1 MIPEVSERALVLAP
15 MGRDAAVAAAML
27 AEAGIR
33 AVPCPTLAALLSGLE
48 AGAGFAVVTEEAL
61 ATADLR
67 PLSDWIEGQPEW
79 SDIPFVLLTSRGGG
93 LERNPSAGRYL
104 DVLGNVTFLE
114 RPFHPTTLVSV
125 ARSALRGRRR
135 QYEARSRLMALRE
148 RETALEESEMR
159 FRAITDSIDQMVWS
173 TRPDGFHD
181 YFNQRWYDYTGVPP
195 GSTDGEAW
203 NGLFHPDD
211 QARSWETWQRSLETG
226 EPYHIEYRL
235 RHRSGEYRWTLGRAH
250 PVRDAR
256 GTIIRWYGTCTEI
269 DAEVRARETL
279 ARSREMLQAEVE
291 EAVKARE
298 EALARL
304 HEAQKL
310 ETIGQLTGGVAHDF
324 NNLLTPIMGSL
335 DLLRRRLGDD
345 PRALRLIDGGLQ
357 AAGRAATL
365 VQRLLAFARRQDLQP
380 RTVDIATLLEG
391 MRDLITRSIGPT
403 IEVSIET
410 EADLPPARIDPNQFE
425 LAVLNLAVNGRDAM
439 PSGGKLRIVA
449 DTAEIGEA
457 GPLAPGRYVRVA
469 VVDSGVGMD
478 AATLARAVEP
488 FYSTKGLGKG
498 TGLGLSMVHGL
509 AAQSGG
515 TLELSSKPG
524 QGTRAEM
531 WLPTGSGEA
540 ETEADPV
547 REATPAARPW
557 TILAVDDEELVR
569 VGTADLLRDLGY
581 RVIMASS
588 GPDALRL
595 LRDAEVDL
603 LLTDYLMP
611 GMNGVELV
619 YEAQKFDPDLPAL
632 LVTGYSDIA
641 DGPGLEL
648 PRLTKPFR
656 QTDLARR
663 VAELL
668 LRSERGAT
676 VIDIK
681 SGAARRESEG

>member
-1 MIPEVSERALVLAP
+1 MIPEISERALVLAP
-15 MGRDAAVAAAML
+15 LGRDAAVASAML
-27 AEAGIR
+27 GEAGIR
-33 AVPCPTLAALLSGLE
+33 AIACATLADLVPELE

-67 PLSDWIEGQPEW
+67 PLSQWIESQPEW

-93 LERNPSAGRYL
+93 LERNPGAGRYL

-148 RETALEESEMR
+148 REAALEESEMR
-159 FRAITDSIDQMVWS
+159 FRAITDSIDQMIWS
-173 TRPDGFHD
+173 TQPDGFHD

-203 NGLFHPDD
+203 NGMFHPDD
-211 QARSWETWQRSLETG
+211 QERAWHTWRRSLETG

-250 PVRDAR
+250 PVRDASGR
-256 GTIIRWYGTCTEI
+256 IVRWYGTCTEI

-279 ARSREMLQAEVE
+279 ARSREMLQTEVE
-291 EAVKARE
+291 EAVRARE

-345 PRALRLIDGGLQ
+345 ERALRLIDGGMQ

-380 RTVDIATLLEG
+380 RSVDIARLLDG
-391 MRDLITRSIGPT
+391 MRDLIARSIGPT

-449 DTAEIGEA
+449 DTAEVEEGEA
-457 GPLAPGRYVRVA
+457 LAPGRYVRVA
-469 VVDSGVGMD
+469 VVDTGVGMD
-478 AATLARAVEP
+478 AETLARAVEP
-488 FYSTKGLGKG
+488 FYSTKGVGKG

-515 TLELSSKPG
+515 TLELTSRPG
-524 QGTRAEM
+524 KGTRAEM
-531 WLPTGSGEA
+531 WLPIGSRAPSAEA
-540 ETEADPV
+540 EPA
-547 REATPAARPW
+547 REATPAARPS
-557 TILAVDDEELVR
+557 TILLVDDEDLVR
-569 VGTADLLRDLGY
+569 LGTADLLRDLGY
-581 RVIMASS
+581 RVLLASS
-588 GPDALRL
+588 GPDALRM
-595 LRDAEVDL
+595 LRERDVDL
-603 LLTDYLMP
+603 IISDFLMP

-619 YEAQKFDPDLPAL
+619 YEARRVAPGLPAL

-641 DGPGLEL
+641 EGPGLEL

-668 LRSERGAT
+668 RSERGAT
-676 VIDIK
+676 VVDIK
-681 SGAARRESEG
+681 SKAERRESEG